1 MIFSC
6 NVARVVLFT
15 QRNEKS
21 CLKTPTTLSPSST
34 RTPQFSQQA
43 PQYGQQAPQYGQ
55 QAPQYGQQ
63 APYGVPVQTPEQQA
77 QAKKAKTLSI
87 VSLVSG
93 IVSFFVLG
101 FILGAVAI
109 VTGRLAMNNPEL
121 KNRGMAIAGTVLGV
135 VSIILLVALK
145 IFVKY

>member
-1 MIFSC
+1 MIFPCS
-6 NVARVVLFT
+6 VARVVLFT

-21 CLKTPTTLSPSST
+21 CLKTPTTPSPSST

-43 PQYGQQAPQYGQ
+43 PQFNQQV
-55 QAPQYGQQ
+55 
-63 APYGVPVQTPEQQA
+63 PYGVPVQTPEQQA

-109 VTGRLAMNNPEL
+109 ATGRLAMNNPEL

-145 IFVKY
+145 IFVKQ

>member
-1 MIFSC
+1 MSENPNNPQPQF
-6 NVARVVLFT
+6 NQA
-15 QRNEKS
+15 
-21 CLKTPTTLSPSST
+21 
-34 RTPQFSQQA
+34 PQFSQQA

-55 QAPQYGQQ
+55 QAPYGQ
-63 APYGVPVQTPEQQA
+63 PVPTPEQQA

-93 IVSFFVLG
+93 IVGLFIFG
-101 FILGAVAI
+101 YILGVVAI

-121 KNRGMAIAGTVLGV
+121 KNRGMAIAGTILGV
-135 VSIILLVALK
+135 VGILLMLVLK

>member
-1 MIFSC
+1 MSENPNNPQPQF
-6 NVARVVLFT
+6 N
-15 QRNEKS
+15 QG
-21 CLKTPTTLSPSST
+21 
-34 RTPQFSQQA
+34 PQFSQQA
-43 PQYGQQAPQYGQ
+43 PQFNQQAPQFN
-55 QAPQYGQQ
+55 QQ

-93 IVSFFVLG
+93 IVSLFVFG

-109 VTGRLAMNNPEL
+109 ATGRLAMNNPEL
-121 KNRGMAIAGTVLGV
+121 KNRGMAIAGTVLGAAG
-135 VSIILLVALK
+135 IILLIVVK

>member
-1 MIFSC
+1 MSE
-6 NVARVVLFT
+6 NPNNP
-15 QRNEKS
+15 Q
-21 CLKTPTTLSPSST
+21 
-34 RTPQFSQQA
+34 PQFN
-43 PQYGQQAPQYGQ
+43 

-63 APYGVPVQTPEQQA
+63 APYGVPVQTPEQLA

-121 KNRGMAIAGTVLGV
+121 KNRGMAISGIVLGAAG
-135 VSIILLVALK
+135 IILLIAMRIFLK
-145 IFVKY
+145 Y

>member
-21 CLKTPTTLSPSST
+21 CLKTPTTPQPQFNQD
-34 RTPQFSQQA
+34 PQFSQQA
-43 PQYGQQAPQYGQ
+43 PQFN
-55 QAPQYGQQ
+55 QQ

-109 VTGRLAMNNPEL
+109 ATGRLAMNNPEL

-145 IFVKY
+145 IFVKQ

>member
-1 MIFSC
+1 MSENPNNPQPQF
-6 NVARVVLFT
+6 N
-15 QRNEKS
+15 QD
-21 CLKTPTTLSPSST
+21 
-34 RTPQFSQQA
+34 PQFSQ
-43 PQYGQQAPQYGQ
+43 P
-55 QAPQYGQQ
+55 APQYGQQ
-63 APYGVPVQTPEQQA
+63 APYGVPVQTPEQLA

-145 IFVKY
+145 IFVKQ

>member
-1 MIFSC
+1 MSENPNNPQPQF
-6 NVARVVLFT
+6 N
-15 QRNEKS
+15 QD
-21 CLKTPTTLSPSST
+21 
-34 RTPQFSQQA
+34 PQFSQ
-43 PQYGQQAPQYGQ
+43 P
-55 QAPQYGQQ
+55 APQYGQQ

-93 IVSFFVLG
+93 
-101 FILGAVAI
+101 I

-145 IFVKY
+145 IFVKQ

>member
-1 MIFSC
+1 MSENPNNPQPQF
-6 NVARVVLFT
+6 N
-15 QRNEKS
+15 QD
-21 CLKTPTTLSPSST
+21 
-34 RTPQFSQQA
+34 PQFSQQA
-43 PQYGQQAPQYGQ
+43 PQFN
-55 QAPQYGQQ
+55 QQ

-101 FILGAVAI
+101 FILGVVAI

-135 VSIILLVALK
+135 VSIILLIVVK

>member
-1 MIFSC
+1 M
-6 NVARVVLFT
+6 
-15 QRNEKS
+15 
-21 CLKTPTTLSPSST
+21 
-34 RTPQFSQQA
+34 
-43 PQYGQQAPQYGQ
+43 
-55 QAPQYGQQ
+55 
-63 APYGVPVQTPEQQA
+63 
-77 QAKKAKTLSI
+77 
-87 VSLVSG
+87 
-93 IVSFFVLG
+93 SFFVLG

>member
-1 MIFSC
+1 MSENPNNPQPQF
-6 NVARVVLFT
+6 N
-15 QRNEKS
+15 QD
-21 CLKTPTTLSPSST
+21 
-34 RTPQFSQQA
+34 PQFSQQA

>member
-21 CLKTPTTLSPSST
+21 CLKTPNNPQ
-34 RTPQFSQQA
+34 PQFN
-43 PQYGQQAPQYGQ
+43 QAPQYGQ

-63 APYGVPVQTPEQQA
+63 APYGQPAPTPEQLA

-145 IFVKY
+145 IFVKQ

>member
-1 MIFSC
+1 MS
-6 NVARVVLFT
+6 
-15 QRNEKS
+15 E
-21 CLKTPTTLSPSST
+21 TPNNPQPQFNQD
-34 RTPQFSQQA
+34 PQFSQQA
-43 PQYGQQAPQYGQ
+43 PQYGQQAPYGQ
-55 QAPQYGQQ
+55 
-63 APYGVPVQTPEQQA
+63 PVLTPEQQA

-93 IVSFFVLG
+93 IVCLFAFG
-101 FILGAVAI
+101 YILGAVAI
-109 VTGRLAMNNPEL
+109 ATGRMAMNNPEL

>member
-1 MIFSC
+1 MSENHNNPQPQF
-6 NVARVVLFT
+6 N
-15 QRNEKS
+15 QD
-21 CLKTPTTLSPSST
+21 
-34 RTPQFSQQA
+34 PQFSQQA
-43 PQYGQQAPQYGQ
+43 PQFN
-55 QAPQYGQQ
+55 QQ

-93 IVSFFVLG
+93 IVSLFVFG

-109 VTGRLAMNNPEL
+109 ATGRLAMNNPEL
-121 KNRGMAIAGTVLGV
+121 QNRGMAIAGTVLGAAG
-135 VSIILLVALK
+135 IILLIVVK